1 MLMPT
6 ASLPLSPG
14 RGASRWA
21 PPCRG
26 QVGQWLREDRLD
38 SSFFEGFTRTEPC
51 YPGPVSPFREAS
63 GGSPRRRG
71 ASRVG
76 ARGGRRGR
84 GAEGAMLRWGI
95 WVVVVIAMS
104 VGSLGG
110 PTVAQAF
117 LGASAA
123 DLVYT
128 PVAPCRII
136 DTRAAGGP
144 IGAGTQRDFLVSGTA
159 NFPAQGGTAG
169 GCAVPEGA
177 TGAML
182 NLVAVNPSG
191 AGDLRAW
198 AFGQPAPGASTINYA
213 AVAGLNIAN
222 GVAVP
227 LCDPATSGCTFDVS
241 VQADVSGT
249 QLVVD
254 VLGYLQSTAPR
265 GASGAANIFLGVN
278 AGNFTMTG
286 TANTA
291 TGAFA
296 LTDNTTGG
304 LNTATGVQALVSN
317 TTGSSNTA
325 TGVNALFI
333 NT

>member
-1 MLMPT
+1 
-6 ASLPLSPG
+6 
-14 RGASRWA
+14 
-21 PPCRG
+21 
-26 QVGQWLREDRLD
+26 
-38 SSFFEGFTRTEPC
+38 
-51 YPGPVSPFREAS
+51 
-63 GGSPRRRG
+63 
-71 ASRVG
+71 
-76 ARGGRRGR
+76 
-84 GAEGAMLRWGI
+84 MLRWRLC
-95 WVVVVIAMS
+95 VVVGIAMGL
-104 VGSLGG
+104 GSFAG
-110 PTVAQAF
+110 PPVAQAF

-128 PVAPCRII
+128 PVTPCRII
-136 DTRAAGGP
+136 DTRVMGAGGP
-144 IGAGTQRDFLVSGTA
+144 IVPMVPRDFLVSGTV

-198 AFGQPAPGASTINYA
+198 AFGQPVPGASIINYA
-213 AVAGLNIAN
+213 AGAGLNIAN

-254 VLGYLQSTAPR
+254 VLGFMQSTAPR
-265 GASGAANIFLGVN
+265 GASGAANTFLGVN

-286 TANTA
+286 T
-291 TGAFA
+291 
-296 LTDNTTGG
+296 
-304 LNTATGVQALVSN
+304 
-317 TTGSSNTA
+317 SNTA
-325 TGVNALFI
+325 ISGLLVQEAEAPMNAFLV
-333 NT
+333 TAPSGDASRPAS